1 MVLMPVYIRIFL
13 MITHGFHWTSKHSF
27 VESSVSNFRLESQL
41 KSTLLLFYSSYWE
54 NSIEILHR
62 RFIWLFLINCYT
74 IHFVFIQSGLK
85 RLFACISR
93 NFPAFYQV
101 FNWIEKKND
110 GGMAIFGD
118 LFRPLNRLF
127 GAIELSWFDAF
138 NYILSTYRFV
148 NAVARGDSNKKKP
161 ENQISRHKYSLLC
174 WKISQLD
181 MYAFMGS
188 HNIWPTF
195 NSIEDA
201 LINYFTMK
209 TTYTRNY
216 QFYTHKNLINI
227 NNYESYWLYT
237 ASIFTMQI
245 IMENLLILW

>member
-101 FNWIEKKND
+101 FNWIEKKKTMVEWRYLVIFSVRLIDYLVLLNYHD
-110 GGMAIFGD
+110 LMHSTIFCPPIDLSMQLLAAIVIKKNPKIKYHVTNIHCSAE
-118 LFRPLNRLF
+118 RSLN
-127 GAIELSWFDAF
+127 
-138 NYILSTYRFV
+138 
-148 NAVARGDSNKKKP
+148 
-161 ENQISRHKYSLLC
+161 
-174 WKISQLD
+174 
-181 MYAFMGS
+181 
-188 HNIWPTF
+188 
-195 NSIEDA
+195 
-201 LINYFTMK
+201 
-209 TTYTRNY
+209 
-216 QFYTHKNLINI
+216 
-227 NNYESYWLYT
+227 
-237 ASIFTMQI
+237 
-245 IMENLLILW
+245 